1 MTKRLCGI
9 FNASAFINNDF
20 IGACFINTAFINAN
34 FINDGLT
41 DELYIY
47 GKTLVDSIYLINS
60 G

>member
-20 IGACFINTAFINAN
+20 IGACFINAN

-41 DELYIY
+41 EELYIY
-47 GKTLVDSIYLINS
+47 GKTIVDSIYLINS